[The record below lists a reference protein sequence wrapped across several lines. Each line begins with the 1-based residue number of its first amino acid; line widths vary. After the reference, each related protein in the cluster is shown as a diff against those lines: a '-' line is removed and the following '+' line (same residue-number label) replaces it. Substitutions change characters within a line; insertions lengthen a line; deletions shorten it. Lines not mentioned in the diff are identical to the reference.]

1 MPTSTR
7 VQPAQ
12 HSRSA
17 HDDQPQLTSLGV
29 FTLLMGAF
37 LPIADFFIV
46 NVALPSISTT
56 LHTSGAALELV
67 VAGYGIAYASLL
79 VLGGRLGDR
88 FGRRTVFLIGL
99 TAFIALSLAC
109 GLAPDSG
116 FLLGARIAQGAAAA
130 LLVPQVL
137 ASFHAGLTGERK
149 VRALAMYGA
158 ISGLA
163 AVVGQ
168 VVGGFLV
175 TADIAGTQWRPI
187 FLINVPIG
195 MLVAA
200 FAARVVPDS
209 RSPHAATVDVPGT
222 VLFAA
227 TLTALLIPLTEGQS
241 LGWPGWSWVL
251 LACVPLLGYA
261 TYRLEARTERLGG
274 VPLLPPS
281 LLRLPSFS
289 RGLSIVLPFAAGFGA
304 FMFVFALTLQ
314 QGLHADALR
323 SGVAILPMAVMF
335 LAGSS
340 VSPKIISRFGRGAL
354 AFGAAVQ
361 IIGLG
366 ALIVIVASQWPHVTL
381 PETAAPLALAGA
393 GQSLMFTGLFRA
405 VLVDCPPHQGGIGS
419 GMLITIQQ
427 SGLALGVATLG
438 SLFVARAAT
447 SVPDAFATAVGV
459 QIGLVVL
466 LAVGIRALP
475 RFTRPKPSA

>member
-1 MPTSTR
+1 MSTTTR
-7 VQPAQ
+7 VQTAR
-12 HSRSA
+12 HSHRA
-17 HDDQPQLTSLGV
+17 EDDRPQLTTLGV
-29 FTLLMGAF
+29 LTLLMGAF

-46 NVALPSISTT
+46 NVALPSISKT
-56 LHTSGAALELV
+56 LHTSGASLELV

-88 FGRRTVFLIGL
+88 FGRRRVFMLGL
-99 TAFIALSLAC
+99 TAFIVLSLAC
-109 GLAPDSG
+109 GVAPNSGLLLA
-116 FLLGARIAQGAAAA
+116 ARILQGASAA

-137 ASFHAGLTGERK
+137 ASFHASLSGERK

-168 VVGGFLV
+168 VAGGFLV
-175 TADIAGTQWRPI
+175 TANIAGTQWRPI
-187 FLINVPIG
+187 FLINIPIG
-195 MLVAA
+195 VVVAA
-200 FAARVVPDS
+200 VALRVVPDT
-209 RSPHAATVDVPGT
+209 RSPHAASVDVPGT

-251 LACVPLLGYA
+251 LASVPLLGYA

-281 LLRLPSFS
+281 MLRLPSFS

-304 FMFVFALTLQ
+304 FMFIFALTLQ

-335 LAGSS
+335 LVGSI

-354 AFGAAVQ
+354 AAGALVQ
-361 IIGLG
+361 IVGLG
-366 ALIVIVASQWPHVTL
+366 ALIAIISSQWPHVTL
-381 PETAAPLALAGA
+381 LEMAVPLALAGA

-438 SLFVARAAT
+438 SLFVARATA

-466 LAVGIRALP
+466 IAIALRTLP
-475 RFTRPKPSA
+475 RFTQPTHSA